1 MPMAR
6 KGHNQMKADKKET
19 LMKLRTAQS
28 IYLVFSKCS
37 RMPFV
42 ACDPET
48 FDDQVLLYFD
58 KEAAEEGV
66 KKLTGAGEQVQLI
79 EMKNQMFLPFYTG
92 LFPMGVNALL
102 VDEGTEG
109 EIRIQLDELVRRPD
123 VPEGKARVEN
133 PQMHLTALYFV
144 QEHRKP
150 GRGTEMT
157 GKLQELN
164 EEMLA
169 HFQKG
174 RYLVAVHEKEG
185 IPVLK
190 QKDGRV
196 YQPVFTDIAE
206 FRKFDKEKKFRV
218 SVVEAAKL
226 PDIIL
231 EGVSGVAVNPLGV
244 NVVLNIRR
252 SQAKSQERKLEEIIQ
267 EEIVKGDQEQEDG
280 HEKTV

>member
-1 MPMAR
+1 
-6 KGHNQMKADKKET
+6 MKADKKET
-19 LMKLRTAQS
+19 LTKLRTSES
-28 IYLVFSKCS
+28 IYLVFSGCS
-37 RMPFV
+37 RMPYV
-42 ACDPET
+42 SCDPET

-58 KEAAEEGV
+58 KAAAEQEI
-66 KKLTGAGEQVQLI
+66 KNMTQSGERVQLV
-79 EMKNQMFLPFYTG
+79 EMKNKMFLPFYTG

-102 VDEGTEG
+102 VDKGTEG
-109 EIRIQLDELVRRPD
+109 EIRIQLAELVKRIDEEKLPD
-123 VPEGKARVEN
+123 GQVRIEN

-144 QEHRKP
+144 QEFRKKN
-150 GRGTEMT
+150 GGEMT
-157 GKLQELN
+157 EKLRELN

-174 RYLVAVHEKEG
+174 RFIVAVHEKEG

-206 FRKFDKEKKFRV
+206 LRKFDKEKKFRASIV
-218 SVVEAAKL
+218 DAAKI

-231 EGVSGVAVNPLGV
+231 EGVSGVAVNPMGV

-252 SQAKSQERKLEEIIQ
+252 NPAQTQEGAHEEQ
-267 EEIVKGDQEQEDG
+267 V
-280 HEKTV
+280 